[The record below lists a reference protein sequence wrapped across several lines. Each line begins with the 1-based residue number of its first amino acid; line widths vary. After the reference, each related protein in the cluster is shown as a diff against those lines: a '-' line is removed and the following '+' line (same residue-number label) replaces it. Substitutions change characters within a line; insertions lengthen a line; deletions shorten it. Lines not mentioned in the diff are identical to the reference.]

1 MISFD
6 GDMPQ
11 ISGTWVNPKTGHR
24 FTVRDCYFEDSDYR
38 IYTTD
43 GTTISYNMLEN
54 YVQDTGMMEDGTKVP
69 PTLQN
74 EVPLEVLNELDHGN
88 HILPAVLENELLGDD
103 ENFIPNLSNNTN
115 TNNLKNNASLETEMI
130 NKVLVKL
137 GNPKVDITLQ
147 FKKDKEFK
155 NALDTL
161 VNQLDIPK
169 GDILDYIFNKY
180 VVENEKSI
188 KSEMNK
194 KLFKTR

>member
-24 FTVRDCYFEDSDYR
+24 FTVRDCYFEDSDYK

-88 HILPAVLENELLGDD
+88 HILPAVLENELLGI
-103 ENFIPNLSNNTN
+103 EEPFVSPTVSQNNSPKT
-115 TNNLKNNASLETEMI
+115 LESEMI

-188 KSEMNK
+188 KNELNK

>member
-103 ENFIPNLSNNTN
+103 ENFTPQ
-115 TNNLKNNASLETEMI
+115 NNLVSLETEMI

>member
-24 FTVRDCYFEDSDYR
+24 FTVRDCYFEDSDYK

-88 HILPAVLENELLGDD
+88 HILPAVLENELLGI
-103 ENFIPNLSNNTN
+103 EEPFVSPTVSQNNSPKT
-115 TNNLKNNASLETEMI
+115 LESEMI

-188 KSEMNK
+188 KSELNK

>member
-1 MISFD
+1 MITFD

-24 FTVRDCYFEDSDYR
+24 FTVRDCYFEDSDYK

-88 HILPAVLENELLGDD
+88 HILPAVLENELLGI
-103 ENFIPNLSNNTN
+103 EEPFVSPTVSQNNSPKT
-115 TNNLKNNASLETEMI
+115 LESEMI

-188 KSEMNK
+188 KSELNK

>member
-1 MISFD
+1 MITFD

-88 HILPAVLENELLGDD
+88 HILPAVLENELLGI
-103 ENFIPNLSNNTN
+103 EEPFVPPTVSQNNSPKT
-115 TNNLKNNASLETEMI
+115 LESEMI

-188 KSEMNK
+188 KSELNK

>member
-24 FTVRDCYFEDSDYR
+24 FTVRDCYFEDSDYK

-69 PTLQN
+69 PTLQH

-88 HILPAVLENELLGDD
+88 HILPAVLENELLGI
-103 ENFIPNLSNNTN
+103 EEPFVPPTVSQNNSPKT
-115 TNNLKNNASLETEMI
+115 LESEMI

-188 KSEMNK
+188 KSELNK

>member
-1 MISFD
+1 MITFD

-24 FTVRDCYFEDSDYR
+24 FTVRDCYFEDSDYK

-54 YVQDTGMMEDGTKVP
+54 YVQDTGMMEDGTQVP

-88 HILPAVLENELLGDD
+88 HILPAVLENELLGI
-103 ENFIPNLSNNTN
+103 EEPFVSPTVSQNNSPKT
-115 TNNLKNNASLETEMI
+115 LESEMI

-188 KSEMNK
+188 KSELNK

>member
-1 MISFD
+1 MITFD

-24 FTVRDCYFEDSDYR
+24 FTVRDCYFEDSDYK

-88 HILPAVLENELLGDD
+88 HILPAVLENELLGIGDP
-103 ENFIPNLSNNTN
+103 FIPNNEVPNIPTTSIE
-115 TNNLKNNASLETEMI
+115 SEMI

-188 KSEMNK
+188 KSELNK

>member
-1 MISFD
+1 MITFD

-24 FTVRDCYFEDSDYR
+24 FTVRDCYFEDSDYK

-88 HILPAVLENELLGDD
+88 HILPAVLENELLGIG
-103 ENFIPNLSNNTN
+103 ETFIPNNVN
-115 TNNLKNNASLETEMI
+115 TNNSKNNNSVSLEAEMI

-188 KSEMNK
+188 KNELNK
-194 KLFKTR
+194 KLFKNR

>member
-24 FTVRDCYFEDSDYR
+24 FTVRDCYFEDSDYK

-88 HILPAVLENELLGDD
+88 HILPAVLENELLGI
-103 ENFIPNLSNNTN
+103 EEPFVPPTVSQNNSPKT
-115 TNNLKNNASLETEMI
+115 LESEMI

-180 VVENEKSI
+180 VAENEKSI
-188 KSEMNK
+188 KSELNK

>member
-1 MISFD
+1 MITFD

-74 EVPLEVLNELDHGN
+74 EVPLEVLNELDHGG
-88 HILPAVLENELLGDD
+88 HILPTVLENELLGAD

-115 TNNLKNNASLETEMI
+115 TNNLKNNTSLETEMI

-188 KSEMNK
+188 KSELNK

>member
-24 FTVRDCYFEDSDYR
+24 FTVRDCYFEDSDYK

-88 HILPAVLENELLGDD
+88 HILPAVLENELLGMD
-103 ENFIPNLSNNTN
+103 EPFISNLSQN
-115 TNNLKNNASLETEMI
+115 NNLVSSVSLEAEMI

-188 KSEMNK
+188 KNELNK
-194 KLFKTR
+194 KLFRKWQLI

>member
-24 FTVRDCYFEDSDYR
+24 FTVRDCYFEDSDYK

-88 HILPAVLENELLGDD
+88 HILPAVLENELLGMD
-103 ENFIPNLSNNTN
+103 EPFISNLSQN
-115 TNNLKNNASLETEMI
+115 NNLVSSVSLEAEMI

-188 KSEMNK
+188 KNELNK
-194 KLFKTR
+194 KLFRK

>member
-24 FTVRDCYFEDSDYR
+24 FTVRDCYFEDSDYK

-88 HILPAVLENELLGDD
+88 HILPAVLENELLGIGDP
-103 ENFIPNLSNNTN
+103 FIPNNDN
-115 TNNLKNNASLETEMI
+115 TNNSKNNNSVSLEAEMI

-180 VVENEKSI
+180 VAENEKSI
-188 KSEMNK
+188 KSELNK

>member
-1 MISFD
+1 MITFD

-88 HILPAVLENELLGDD
+88 HILPAVLENELLGI
-103 ENFIPNLSNNTN
+103 EEPFVPPTVSQNNSPKT
-115 TNNLKNNASLETEMI
+115 LESEMI

-169 GDILDYIFNKY
+169 RDILDYIFNKY

-188 KSEMNK
+188 KSELNK